1 MLFRSSASSFAGHN
15 VAVPSPGVVSLG
27 KRPLDATRSASPYM
41 APVELEC
48 EGHSSAIMSGMHSM
62 LSQGIMCDVAI
73 VAGGKEFEAHKLVLA
88 AGSEFFQNR
97 FSAQHGYV
105 PGNKAA
111 GKERV
116 SLSFDFLLPETF
128 ALVLESLYTGRIK
141 VTERTVSGA
150 TRLATQ
156 LGIRPLRRRL
166 IAYLCQIARTENVE
180 EIQSLGKE
188 LQSQELADA
197 ASAVILRKS
206 GAPAPPLAP
215 ATGSGGSGSS
225 AAYPVSASVPETK
238 SAPLAAVPVPAHRNL
253 SPAPSADSN
262 GGDDLIKSCAALR
275 PGAIGPTPT
284 EASKCP
290 WTKEEDKMVMELV
303 RRHGLKSWSALAVH
317 LPGRTGKQIR
327 ERWHNQLDPNVRK
340 DRWTPEEDAL
350 LIEAHKRLN
359 NRWAEIAKLL
369 PGRTDNAIKN
379 HWNSTLKRQVG
390 CELIGARQTQ
400 THTDTHTHT
409 DRHAHRHRHRH
420 RQANLVGTPCGN

>member
-1 MLFRSSASSFAGHN
+1 VTALR
-15 VAVPSPGVVSLG
+15 
-27 KRPLDATRSASPYM
+27 TRA
-41 APVELEC
+41 
-48 EGHSSAIMSGMHSM
+48 GHSSAIMSGMHSM

-275 PGAIGPTPT
+275 PGSIGPTPT

-303 RRHGLKSWSALAVH
+303 RRHGTAACVVGELVRCGCVGDTVHHSCLCMRVLRASVRLSRSRHSLPLVLSLSLSSPSPGIPCRAPMLAIRLPLALAQ
-317 LPGRTGKQIR
+317 G
-327 ERWHNQLDPNVRK
+327 
-340 DRWTPEEDAL
+340 
-350 LIEAHKRLN
+350 
-359 NRWAEIAKLL
+359 
-369 PGRTDNAIKN
+369 
-379 HWNSTLKRQVG
+379 
-390 CELIGARQTQ
+390 
-400 THTDTHTHT
+400 
-409 DRHAHRHRHRH
+409 
-420 RQANLVGTPCGN
+420 